1 MIAQKY
7 TYIYMRGKFFVSSK
21 IKESHPFIKAKTYN
35 SENNQKSLLFQGGN
49 ESPKRKVSN

>member
-49 ESPKRKVSN
+49 ESKM